1 MLSHRAL
8 YVVHLISSRRC
19 LGKGWRSG
27 PHAFGRI
34 GLKQEQ
40 IDTAIPQIDRELD
53 CGLPQ
58 MVSALG
64 MCLLKGTLV

>member
-1 MLSHRAL
+1 
-8 YVVHLISSRRC
+8 
-19 LGKGWRSG
+19 
-27 PHAFGRI
+27 
-34 GLKQEQ
+34 LKQEQ